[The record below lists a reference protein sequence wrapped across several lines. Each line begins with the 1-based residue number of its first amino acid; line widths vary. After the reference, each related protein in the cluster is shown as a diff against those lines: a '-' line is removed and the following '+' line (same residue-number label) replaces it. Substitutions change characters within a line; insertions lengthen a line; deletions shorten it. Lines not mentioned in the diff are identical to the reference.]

1 MVEMHEEPE
10 GTMINED
17 RPSSFGADDQ
27 DKNASAQEDNFAAL
41 ETREPTTAGGSTE
54 QKSKNDLDDIT
65 ERDLGTLAGGTIVQ
79 KQSYSLG
86 LEKEDG
92 DGLESLM
99 EQRHSEEP
107 KE

>member
-41 ETREPTTAGGSTE
+41 ETREPTTADAPQ
-54 QKSKNDLDDIT
+54 QKMI
-65 ERDLGTLAGGTIVQ
+65 
-79 KQSYSLG
+79 
-86 LEKEDG
+86 ED
-92 DGLESLM
+92 ENTYA
-99 EQRHSEEP
+99 
-107 KE
+107 